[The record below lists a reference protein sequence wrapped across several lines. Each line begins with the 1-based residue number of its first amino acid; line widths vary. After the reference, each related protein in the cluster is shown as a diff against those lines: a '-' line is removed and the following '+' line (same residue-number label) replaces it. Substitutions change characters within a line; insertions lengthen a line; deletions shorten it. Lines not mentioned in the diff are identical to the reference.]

1 MEVRIYKERKNPLEI
16 LSSGDLIIRQNEM
29 VVKGY
34 ESTPTGEEGKSD
46 TVEIEEYQYFETV
59 VPSSD
64 TKKEEC
70 ISLVKDVVLK
80 LITDHDGSV
89 NVNSFTINGMKY
101 WLDKETRAGLIL
113 RFNAEKSAGKTETT
127 LWVGNNSITL
137 AIDDAIKMLYA
148 LEVYASAC
156 YDNTASHKANVSALT
171 TVEEVMNYDYKTG
184 YPAMLRFNL

>member
-70 ISLVKDVVLK
+70 ISLVKDIVLK
-80 LITDHDGSV
+80 MISDYDGSDE
-89 NVNSFTINGMKY
+89 VNSFSYKGLSG
-101 WLDKETRAGLIL
+101 WLEP
-113 RFNAEKSAGKTETT
+113 KT
-127 LWVGNNSITL
+127 
-137 AIDDAIKMLYA
+137 
-148 LEVYASAC
+148 
-156 YDNTASHKANVSALT
+156 
-171 TVEEVMNYDYKTG
+171 
-184 YPAMLRFNL
+184 

>member
-70 ISLVKDVVLK
+70 ISLVKDIVLK
-80 LITDHDGSV
+80 MISDYDGSDE
-89 NVNSFTINGMKY
+89 VNSFSYKGLTG
-101 WLDKETRAGLIL
+101 WLEPKTRANYLTSISSAELLGEKNIVFLI
-113 RFNAEKSAGKTETT
+113 AGQVVTAT
-127 LWVGNNSITL
+127 LEEAKVLLAKIQRYADNCYIIT
-137 AIDDAIKMLYA
+137 
-148 LEVYASAC
+148 SQ
-156 YDNTASHKANVSALT
+156 HKANVSALT
-171 TVEEVMNYDYKTG
+171 TVEELMNYDYKTG
-184 YPAMLRFNL
+184 YPNKLEFK